1 MSIEENKRS
10 PVKKIFKSDAIG
22 IIADMSKIK
31 VMNIS
36 LEIGNSAIPKFF
48 FKTKNIGIIDKAI
61 KRSTIFIIIT

>member
-31 VMNIS
+31 IKNIS
-36 LEIGNSAIPKFF
+36 LEIGRSAVSEFF
-48 FKTKNIGIIDKAI
+48 FKTINTGIIDNAI
-61 KRSTIFIIIT
+61 KRSAIFIITT

>member
-22 IIADMSKIK
+22 IVTDMSKIK
-31 VMNIS
+31 IKNIS
-36 LEIGNSAIPKFF
+36 LEIGRLTVPKFF

-61 KRSTIFIIIT
+61 KRSAIFIIIT